1 MESEEERRERK
12 GDRKRNHLVEE
23 SPADLKRRKEDEKS
37 ICSIFNLKQ
46 NKTKNLNS
54 PPFDFTAR
62 SPRNQNGSPS
72 DVEKRIHN
80 RESPL
85 SREAADRSY
94 ERQDR
99 QRRSN
104 EVKRR

>member
-12 GDRKRNHLVEE
+12 GERKRNHLTEE
-23 SPADLKRRKEDEKS
+23 LPADLKRRKDDEK
-37 ICSIFNLKQ
+37 
-46 NKTKNLNS
+46 T
-54 PPFDFTAR
+54 R
-62 SPRNQNGSPS
+62 SPRHQNGSPS
-72 DVEKRIHN
+72 EVDKRGHN

>member
-23 SPADLKRRKEDEKS
+23 SPADLKRRKEDEK
-37 ICSIFNLKQ
+37 
-46 NKTKNLNS
+46 T
-54 PPFDFTAR
+54 R

>member
-12 GDRKRNHLVEE
+12 GERKQRNHLIEE
-23 SPADLKRRKEDEKS
+23 DLKRRKDDEK
-37 ICSIFNLKQ
+37 
-46 NKTKNLNS
+46 T
-54 PPFDFTAR
+54 R
-62 SPRNQNGSPS
+62 SPRHQNGSPS
-72 DVEKRIHN
+72 EVGADKRGHN

-85 SREAADRSY
+85 SREPADRSY

-99 QRRSN
+99 PRRSN